1 MKIAQCRWRKGTG
14 WSPELS
20 GARLSSPDLVF
31 VFGSRSLL
39 QYGSVIHDLRQHF
52 EGAAVIGCSTS
63 GEIVGDEV
71 IDDSVIATAVT
82 FDHTRLR
89 TADAK
94 ITQAKSSYQ
103 VGEELA
109 RQLNDSSLLHVF
121 VVSDGLNVNGSD
133 LARGLASG
141 VPRSVSITG
150 GLSGDGTQFAETWVI
165 ADGIEGP
172 QHVAAVGLYGDH
184 LRIGYGSMGGWKPFG
199 PLRTITRA
207 EANVLYELDEHSAL
221 DLYKTYLG
229 DHADR
234 LPGSALL
241 FPIVVT
247 ELEGGEGVVRTVLS
261 VSEQDKSM
269 TFAGDIPQD
278 GTAQFMKTNVND
290 LVDGATDAAE
300 ASLIGLGERRPE
312 LALLVSCVGRKLV
325 MKQRIE
331 EEIEAI
337 RGVFGADT
345 SIAGFYS
352 YGELCPFSQG
362 GECRLH
368 NQTMTITTFA
378 EA

>member
-1 MKIAQCRWRKGTG
+1 MRTAQYKWSHSDG
-14 WSPELS
+14 WK
-20 GARLSSPDLVF
+20 PDLPNAQVERQRLVF
-31 VFGSRSLL
+31 VFGARPLI
-39 QYGSVIHDLRQHF
+39 QAGDLVREVRDRF
-52 EGAAVIGCSTS
+52 KEAAVIGCSTS

-71 IDDSVIATAVT
+71 VDDSVIATAVS
-82 FDHTRLR
+82 FEHTRLR
-89 TADAK
+89 TADVK
-94 ITQAKSSYQ
+94 IGGAKSSYE

-109 RQLNDSSLLHVF
+109 RQLNDASLRHVF

-141 VPRSVSITG
+141 VSHGVSITG

-165 ADGIEGP
+165 ADDAEGS
-172 QHVAAVGLYGDH
+172 QHVAAVGLYGDQ
-184 LRIGYGSMGGWKPFG
+184 LRVGYGSMGGWKPFG

-207 EANVLYELDEHSAL
+207 EANVLYELDGHSAL

-229 DHADR
+229 DHADQ

-247 ELEGGEGVVRTVLS
+247 EAHGGEGVVRTVLS

-269 TFAGDIPQD
+269 TFAGDIPQG
-278 GTAQFMKTNVND
+278 GTAQFMKTNVDD

-300 ASLIGLGERRPE
+300 ASLIGLGENRPD
-312 LALLVSCVGRKLV
+312 LARVVSCVGRKLV

-331 EEIEAI
+331 EEVEAI
-337 RGVFGADT
+337 RGIFGADT
-345 SIAGFYS
+345 KVAGFYS
-352 YGELCPFSQG
+352 YGELCPFRRG

-368 NQTMTITTFA
+368 NQTMTITALA